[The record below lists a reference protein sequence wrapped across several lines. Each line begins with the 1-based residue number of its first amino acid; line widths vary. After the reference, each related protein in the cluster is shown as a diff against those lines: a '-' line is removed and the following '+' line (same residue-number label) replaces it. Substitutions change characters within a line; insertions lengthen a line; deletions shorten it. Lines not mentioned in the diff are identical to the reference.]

1 MTELTGMC
9 SRWDMRRASTRR
21 LGRRANYAVALAAA
35 FMVARVTDA
44 HAHLVSTGLGPFY
57 DGFAHVL
64 FAPDDALAV
73 LALALLSG
81 MSGISAGRAV
91 LFTLPVAWCVGTVGG
106 LHAPAVQSV
115 HWLTI
120 ATLLG
125 LGILIAVNYRLSI
138 SAAVCLSIVLGLAHG
153 YFNGSATTATSSDLS
168 VLAGTLASMFFA
180 IAVVTAAVASLRAPW
195 TRIAVR
201 TLGSWIAAGGLLL
214 LGWTLRGG
222 LT

>member
-21 LGRRANYAVALAAA
+21 LGHRANYAVALAAA
-35 FMVARVTDA
+35 FMVAQVTDA

-64 FAPDDALAV
+64 FAPEDALAV

-91 LFTLPVAWCVGTVGG
+91 LFTLPVAWCIGALIG
-106 LHAPAVQSV
+106 LQAPAAPSV
-115 HWLTI
+115 PWLTI
-120 ATLLG
+120 ATFLG
-125 LGILIAVNYRLSI
+125 LGILIAVNCRLSA
-138 SAAVCLSIVLGLAHG
+138 SAAAGLSITVGFAHG
-153 YFNGSATTATSSDLS
+153 YFNGSVMTAASFDLS
-168 VLAGTLASMFFA
+168 MLAGTLASMFFM
-180 IAVVTAAVASLRAPW
+180 IAVVAAVVASLRAPW
-195 TRIAVR
+195 MRIAVR